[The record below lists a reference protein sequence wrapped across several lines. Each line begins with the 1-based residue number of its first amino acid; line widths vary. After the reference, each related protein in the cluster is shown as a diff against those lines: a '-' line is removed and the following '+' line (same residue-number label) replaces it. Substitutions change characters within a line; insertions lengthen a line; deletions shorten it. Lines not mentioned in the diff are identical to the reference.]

1 VYDQIKTQLDTIT
14 ELSDEQLAELQA
26 DIVSQFEMVEGED
39 PTPESVDAMTSL
51 ADSLDIVRG
60 ELANREAMAAE
71 LAQRAAE
78 ATARVKGQV
87 ADEGEEMAMTEEEPM
102 EETTEEAPAEAP
114 V

>member
-1 VYDQIKTQLDTIT
+1 MIDQIKTQLDNIT

-39 PTPESVDAMTSL
+39 PTPETVDAMTSL

-60 ELANREAMAAE
+60 ELSNREAMAAE
-71 LAQRAAE
+71 LAQRAAD

-87 ADEGEEMAMTEEEPM
+87 EDEGEDMFSRR
-102 EETTEEAPAEAP
+102 
-114 V
+114 